1 MIATGATDLLVLDL
15 SGPALRAALSD
26 LATAAEPTGGIE
38 AYVGLLR
45 LKAAL
50 FSERLTSGRAT
61 LLDEAT
67 FGELCGFI
75 APARR
80 RAGAWIAAH
89 GFPLLRARLERLL
102 AGVPVAGDVD
112 ARLGAFVEAFAG
124 EGIHRWARD
133 LAAEL
138 LHFTA
143 PDAVPLMTRW
153 MWDAA
158 TATGVLREIWHE
170 TETLPDGPP
179 VADDC
184 ATFVTLREELFGF
197 LRDNGAFRD
206 LPLLADLLCA
216 HVYSGYIDRRGG
228 AYLKTQFG
236 AAPDPMA
243 HTRRLLGLDAAAV
256 RQPRQQA
263 A

>member
-1 MIATGATDLLVLDL
+1 MRRRRPGASRLARDRRKDLA
-15 SGPALRAALSD
+15 GGRAAS
-26 LATAAEPTGGIE
+26 
-38 AYVGLLR
+38 
-45 LKAAL
+45 
-50 FSERLTSGRAT
+50 
-61 LLDEAT
+61 LDETA
-67 FGELCGFI
+67 FGEVCGFV

-89 GFPLLRARLERLL
+89 GFAQLHTRLVRLL
-102 AGVPVAGDVD
+102 ADAPDTTSAD
-112 ARLGAFVEAFAG
+112 ARLSAFVAAFAA
-124 EGIHRWARD
+124 EGSHRWARD
-133 LAAEL
+133 LAAEV

-153 MWDAA
+153 MWDATA
-158 TATGVLREIWHE
+158 ATGVLREIWHE
-170 TETLPDGPP
+170 TQTLPDGPP

-184 ATFVTLREELFGF
+184 ATFMALREELFGF

-256 RQPRQQA
+256 RQPRRQA

>member
-1 MIATGATDLLVLDL
+1 MMPTRAGTPVVLDL
-15 SGPALRAALSD
+15 SGPALRAAFAD
-26 LATAAEPTGGIE
+26 LGAASEPTGGIE

-45 LKAAL
+45 LKSAL
-50 FSERLTSGRAT
+50 FSERLADGRVAS
-61 LLDEAT
+61 LDEAA
-67 FGELCGFI
+67 FVALCGFI

-80 RAGAWIAAH
+80 RAGAWMAAH

-102 AGVPVAGDVD
+102 TGAPDAAGID
-112 ARLGAFVEAFAG
+112 ARLAGFVEAFAG
-124 EGIHRWARD
+124 EGTHRWARD
-133 LAAEL
+133 LAAET

-153 MWDAA
+153 MWDA
-158 TATGVLREIWHE
+158 TSATGTLREIWHE
-170 TETLPDGPP
+170 TELLADGPA

-184 ATFVTLREELFGF
+184 ATFLMLREELFGF
-197 LRDNGAFRD
+197 LRGSGAFRD

-243 HTRRLLGLDAAAV
+243 HTRRLLGLDATAV
-256 RQPRQQA
+256 RQPVRQA

>member
-1 MIATGATDLLVLDL
+1 MIVTRAPAALVLDL
-15 SGPALRAALSD
+15 SGPVLRAALAD
-26 LATAAEPTGGIE
+26 LADAAEPTGGIE

-50 FSERLTSGRAT
+50 FAEHLAGGRAAS
-61 LLDEAT
+61 LDEAA

-89 GFPLLRARLERLL
+89 GFPLLRTRLVRLMSGS
-102 AGVPVAGDVD
+102 ADADSAD
-112 ARLGAFVEAFAG
+112 ARLAAFVAAFDS
-124 EGIHRWARD
+124 EGTHRWARD
-133 LAAEL
+133 LAAEA
-138 LHFTA
+138 LHFSA
-143 PDAVPLMTRW
+143 PEAVPLMTRW

-158 TATGVLREIWHE
+158 AATGVVREIWHE

-184 ATFVTLREELFGF
+184 ATFVVLREELFGF

-243 HTRRLLGLDAAAV
+243 HTRRLLGLDTAAV
-256 RQPRQQA
+256 RQSRRQA